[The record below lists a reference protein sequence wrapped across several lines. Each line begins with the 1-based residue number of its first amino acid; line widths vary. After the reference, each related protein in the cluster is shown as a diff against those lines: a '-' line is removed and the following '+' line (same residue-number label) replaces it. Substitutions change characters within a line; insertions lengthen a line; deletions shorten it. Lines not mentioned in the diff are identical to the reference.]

1 MNVCRWFVVVV
12 LLKIYFSILKFD
24 VILMDTIRP
33 IHMNLLALIYVQSM
47 FQLLYGNGKLLENW
61 QLK

>member
-1 MNVCRWFVVVV
+1 
-12 LLKIYFSILKFD
+12 
-24 VILMDTIRP
+24 MDTIRAV
-33 IHMNLLALIYVQSM
+33 HMNLLALIYVHSM